1 MAVVLC
7 VDDDAAELE
16 LLERAVRV
24 QGHEPVPVSN
34 GRAALQVVGQ
44 KQVDLILTDYRM
56 PEMSGLE
63 LIQFLD
69 HQGRDIPIVVMTGY
83 GSVETAVAAIRAG
96 ATDYI
101 TKPVTPGALGLAI
114 DQALEYDRLKKE
126 NEHLRRE
133 VSEVRSARQ
142 IVGDSPGL
150 TRVLDMVKAVAL
162 TRATVLI
169 QGESGTGKELIART
183 VHHLSD
189 RSNGPFI
196 SVNCAAIPE
205 NLVESTLFGHE
216 KGAFTGAVRQ
226 VKGAFERA
234 DGGTLLLDEVSEMRV
249 DLQAKLLRVLQEQEF
264 ERVGGSETHRV
275 DVRVIATTNRD
286 LQQEAMKGNFR
297 EDLYYRLSVVPVAI
311 PPLRDR
317 LDDIPALIH
326 HFLRKAAKD
335 HGRPAERVSPEA
347 VEMLQRYPWPGNVRE
362 LAHSVERAVILS
374 SDVELTEQAF
384 DDKRM
389 HILGSRASSGP
400 PSRSKDGQRGPV
412 DLNAVQDRIR
422 VFLDTLNIHEAEE
435 VLIERALE
443 LTDSNRTKAADL
455 LGISVRTLRSKL
467 NRPLAG

>member
-7 VDDDAAELE
+7 VDDHAAELE
-16 LLERAVRV
+16 VLERAVRV

-34 GRAALQVVGQ
+34 GRAALQVVNR
-44 KQVDLILTDYRM
+44 KHVDLIITDYRM

-63 LIQFLD
+63 LIQHLD

-114 DQALEYDRLKKE
+114 DQALEYDRLKRE

-133 VSEVRSARQ
+133 VQEVRSARQ
-142 IVGDSPGL
+142 IVGDSPAL
-150 TRVLDMVKAVAL
+150 AKVLEMVNAVAL
-162 TRATVLI
+162 TRATVLV

-183 VHHLSD
+183 LHYLSD
-189 RSNGPFI
+189 RSEGAFI

-205 NLVESTLFGHE
+205 TLVESTLFGHE

-234 DGGTLLLDEVSEMRV
+234 DGGTLLLDEISEMRL

-275 DVRVIATTNRD
+275 DVRVVATTNRD
-286 LQQEAMKGNFR
+286 LRQEAMKGNFR
-297 EDLYYRLSVVPVAI
+297 EDLYYRLSVVPIPI

-317 LDDIPALIH
+317 LEDIPTLLN

-335 HGRPAERVSPEA
+335 HGRAAESIAPE
-347 VEMLQRYPWPGNVRE
+347 VVDMLQRYPWPGNVRE
-362 LAHSVERAVILS
+362 LAHCVERAVILS
-374 SDVELTEQAF
+374 SDTELTLAAF
-384 DDKRM
+384 DDKRFQ
-389 HILGSRASSGP
+389 LAGASSASARAR
-400 PSRSKDGQRGPV
+400 PSADRAASTV
-412 DLNAVQDRIR
+412 DLSAVQKRIR
-422 VFLDTLNIHEAEE
+422 VFLDTLNIHEVEE

-443 LTDSNRTKAADL
+443 LTGSNRTKAADL

-467 NRPLAG
+467 NRPMAG

>member
-16 LLERAVRV
+16 LLERAVRA
-24 QGHEPVPVSN
+24 QGHEPVSVSN
-34 GRAALQVVGQ
+34 GRAALQVVGR
-44 KQVDLILTDYRM
+44 KQIDLILTDYRM
-56 PEMSGLE
+56 PEMSGIE
-63 LIQFLD
+63 LIQVLD

-114 DQALEYDRLKKE
+114 DQALEYDRLKRE
-126 NEHLRRE
+126 NENLRRE

-142 IVGDSPGL
+142 IVGDSPAL
-150 TRVLDMVKAVAL
+150 ARVLDMVKAVAL
-162 TRATVLI
+162 TRATVLV

-189 RSNGPFI
+189 RSTGPFI

-234 DGGTLLLDEVSEMRV
+234 DGGTLLLDEVSEMRL

-286 LQQEAMKGNFR
+286 LQKEAMKGSFR
-297 EDLYYRLSVVPVAI
+297 EDLYYRLSVVPIPI

-317 LDDIPALIH
+317 LDDIPALLQ
-326 HFLRKAAKD
+326 HFVRKAAKD

-374 SDVELTEQAF
+374 SDAELTTEAF
-384 DDKRM
+384 EDKRL
-389 HILGSRASSGP
+389 HLIGSRPTPPPPTTSGEP
-400 PSRSKDGQRGPV
+400 QRGPV

-443 LTDSNRTKAADL
+443 VTGSNRTKAADL

>member
-7 VDDDAAELE
+7 VDDEADQLE
-16 LLERAVRV
+16 VLERALRVR
-24 QGHEPVPVSN
+24 GHEPVPVSN
-34 GRAALQVVGQ
+34 GQAALQVVGQ
-44 KQVDLILTDYRM
+44 KHIDLIITDYRM

-63 LIQFLD
+63 LIQALD
-69 HQGRDIPIVVMTGY
+69 HHGRDIPILVMTGY
-83 GSVETAVAAIRAG
+83 GSVETAVASIRAG

-101 TKPVTPGALGLAI
+101 TKPVTPDSLWLAI
-114 DQALEYDRLKKE
+114 DQALDYSRLKKE
-126 NEHLRRE
+126 NEELRRE
-133 VSEVRSARQ
+133 VTEVRSSRR
-142 IVGDSPGL
+142 IVGDSPSL
-150 TRVLDMVKAVAL
+150 KRVMDVVSAVAL
-162 TRATVLI
+162 TKATVLI

-183 VHHLSD
+183 IHHLSE
-189 RSNGPFI
+189 RQAGAFI

-216 KGAFTGAVRQ
+216 KGAFTGAVKQ

-234 DGGTLLLDEVSEMRV
+234 HQGTLLLDEISEMRL

-264 ERVGGSETHRV
+264 ERVGASESTRV
-275 DVRVIATTNRD
+275 DVRVVATTNRD
-286 LQQEAMKGNFR
+286 LHQEAMKGRFR
-297 EDLYYRLSVVPVAI
+297 EDLYYRLSVVPVHV

-317 LDDIPALIH
+317 LDDIPVLLN
-326 HFLRKAAKD
+326 HFVQKSAKD
-335 HGRPAERVSPEA
+335 HSRPARTIRPEA

-374 SDVELTEQAF
+374 TDEEIGLDAF
-384 DDKRM
+384 EDKRFR
-389 HILGSRASSGP
+389 LAGTTRDVSPKKSGTT
-400 PSRSKDGQRGPV
+400 PV
-412 DLNAVQDRIR
+412 DLEAVQDRIR

-443 LTDSNRTKAADL
+443 VTGSNRTKAADL